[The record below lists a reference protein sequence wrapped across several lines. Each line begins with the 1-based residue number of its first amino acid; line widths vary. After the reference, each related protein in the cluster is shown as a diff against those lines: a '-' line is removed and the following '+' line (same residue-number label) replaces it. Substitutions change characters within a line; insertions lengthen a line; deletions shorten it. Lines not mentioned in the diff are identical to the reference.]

1 MKAKTSHFKSF
12 FHVYGQWNASRWIGQ
27 NGVTQRAPQP
37 PPLPPRK
44 DFWSFLITPFP
55 SLTEMSSS
63 FNQVQ
68 VAPCKQ
74 ILVPESIREIM
85 PVETGIR
92 NPASDRNPMSTVE
105 KLIGPSKIH
114 CNGNRNPQP
123 GIQYVL
129 DWLNGGDTRFDCACV
144 VCLKTGSGRACLD
157 IESRVKFIT
166 VHSRIT
172 LLGKGL
178 IKSIND
184 S

>member
-1 MKAKTSHFKSF
+1 MKAKTSDFKSL
-12 FHVYGQWNASRWIGQ
+12 FHVYGQWNAPRWIGQ
-27 NGVTQRAPQP
+27 NGFTQR
-37 PPLPPRK
+37 
-44 DFWSFLITPFP
+44 DFWSFLITPFR

-63 FNQVQ
+63 FNSPLYHHMTSENQVQ

-92 NPASDRNPMSTVE
+92 NPASDRNPISTVE

-129 DWLNGGDTRFDCACV
+129 DWLNWGDKRFDCARV
-144 VCLKTGSGRACLD
+144 VCL
-157 IESRVKFIT
+157 
-166 VHSRIT
+166 
-172 LLGKGL
+172 
-178 IKSIND
+178 
-184 S
+184 

>member
-1 MKAKTSHFKSF
+1 MQWKPKQVILRVYFMYTVNEMRLGELVKTVLHSEHP
-12 FHVYGQWNASRWIGQ
+12 N
-27 NGVTQRAPQP
+27 PP
-37 PPLPPRK
+37 PPLPRK

-63 FNQVQ
+63 FNSPLYHHMTSENQVQ

-92 NPASDRNPMSTVE
+92 NPASDRNPISTVE

-129 DWLNGGDTRFDCACV
+129 DWFNWGDTRFDCACV
-144 VCLKTGSGRACLD
+144 VCL
-157 IESRVKFIT
+157 
-166 VHSRIT
+166 
-172 LLGKGL
+172 
-178 IKSIND
+178 
-184 S
+184 